1 MLEIR
6 LHSRGGQGGVTAS
19 RLLALAAIHDGKS
32 ATACVFYGPQRRG
45 APVISFVRID
55 DSPVKIYSHV
65 QKPDLVVVLDASV
78 MEMVDVFQ
86 GLKKG
91 GRILINSAQGK
102 DFPGFSTFHADLSG
116 IALQADLIVSGYL
129 ILNTPLLG
137 ALAKMGIVSLNSARQ
152 AIREMF
158 PENRNIQAVEA
169 AYEEM
174 SL

>member
-1 MLEIR
+1 
-6 LHSRGGQGGVTAS
+6 
-19 RLLALAAIHDGKS
+19 
-32 ATACVFYGPQRRG
+32 
-45 APVISFVRID
+45 
-55 DSPVKIYSHV
+55 
-65 QKPDLVVVLDASV
+65 